1 MDESNVNHNR
11 RSRRSPVLLA
21 ASVELDGAVHDVKL
35 RNLSKEGALVEVGE
49 GLPEFSKIV
58 FRRKDLRV
66 RARVA
71 WVQGKYAGIAFDKP
85 LEPADVLRHVPTRE
99 AKPLPSQLFNRPA
112 VSRHQLSSAERR
124 WIEDWMES
132 SGVDRPGE

>member
-1 MDESNVNHNR
+1 MDESSVNHNR

-49 GLPEFSKIV
+49 GLPEFSKIT
-58 FRRKDLRV
+58 FRRKDLCV

-71 WVQGKYAGIAFDKP
+71 WVQGKHAGIAFDKP
-85 LEPADVLRHVPTRE
+85 LEPEQVLRHIPRRE
-99 AKPLPSQLFNRPA
+99 AKPLPPELFNRPA
-112 VSRHQLSSAERR
+112 VSRHQLSPAERR
-124 WIEDWMES
+124 WIEDWMDS